1 MCIFRSRL
9 GLLLPLLLAAGT
21 ASADNNF
28 GIGVK
33 AGTLGLGLE
42 ASWQPLPYL
51 ELRVGA
57 NSYDYA
63 DNGSQAG
70 INYDATLALES
81 YYGTASFHF
90 PISPMRVTA
99 GIYSNGNE
107 LLMLNED
114 LQDKN
119 IGGIVY
125 PGTDIGTLQSTT
137 SFSSSL
143 TTPTARLC
151 WAARQPTPSRYRL
164 RFHAGRQGRPE
175 SRFRCPVAGRARSR
189 AECRWRTRCRSR
201 IPGSARTGA
210 PAIGGRGEQLQSLA
224 RRLAWIRLQILV
236 SQFDP
241 AGATGICRI

>member
-1 MCIFRSRL
+1 MFIFRSRL
-9 GLLLPLLLAAGT
+9 VLLLALLLAAGT

-28 GIGVK
+28 GVGVK

-57 NSYDYA
+57 NSYDYD

-70 INYDATLALES
+70 IDYDATLSLQS

-107 LLMLNED
+107 LVMLNED

-125 PGTDIGTLQSTT
+125 PGSDIGTLQSTT
-137 SFSSSL
+137 SFGSSAPYLGIGFDFTLAGKVGMNLDFGVLWQGEPEVALNIDGTLGTDPGFQAALELERQQLEDEMSNFKAWPVVSL
-143 TTPTARLC
+143 GFV
-151 WAARQPTPSRYRL
+151 YK
-164 RFHAGRQGRPE
+164 F
-175 SRFRCPVAGRARSR
+175 
-189 AECRWRTRCRSR
+189 
-201 IPGSARTGA
+201 
-210 PAIGGRGEQLQSLA
+210 
-224 RRLAWIRLQILV
+224 
-236 SQFDP
+236 
-241 AGATGICRI
+241 

>member
-1 MCIFRSRL
+1 M
-9 GLLLPLLLAAGT
+9 LLPLLLAAGT

-137 SFSSSL
+137 SFSSSAPYL
-143 TTPTARLC
+143 GIGFDFTLAGKVGLNLDFGVLWQGEPEVALSVGGVL
-151 WAARQPTPSRYRL
+151 AADPGFQAALELERQQLEDEVSN
-164 RFHAGRQGRPE
+164 FKAW
-175 SRFRCPVAGRARSR
+175 PVV
-189 AECRWRTRCRSR
+189 
-201 IPGSARTGA
+201 
-210 PAIGGRGEQLQSLA
+210 SLGF
-224 RRLAWIRLQILV
+224 V
-236 SQFDP
+236 YKF
-241 AGATGICRI
+241 

>member
-1 MCIFRSRL
+1 M
-9 GLLLPLLLAAGT
+9 LPLLLAAGT

-137 SFSSSL
+137 SFSSSAPYL
-143 TTPTARLC
+143 GIGFDFTLAGKVGLNLDFGVLWQGEPEVALSVGGVL
-151 WAARQPTPSRYRL
+151 AADPGFQAALELERQQLEDEVSN
-164 RFHAGRQGRPE
+164 FKAW
-175 SRFRCPVAGRARSR
+175 PVV
-189 AECRWRTRCRSR
+189 
-201 IPGSARTGA
+201 
-210 PAIGGRGEQLQSLA
+210 SLGF
-224 RRLAWIRLQILV
+224 V
-236 SQFDP
+236 YKF
-241 AGATGICRI
+241 

>member
-1 MCIFRSRL
+1 
-9 GLLLPLLLAAGT
+9 LLPLLLAAGT

-137 SFSSSL
+137 SFSSSAPYL
-143 TTPTARLC
+143 GIGFDFTLAGKVGLNLDFGVLWQGEPEVALSVGGVL
-151 WAARQPTPSRYRL
+151 AADPGFQAALELERQQLEDEVSN
-164 RFHAGRQGRPE
+164 FKAW
-175 SRFRCPVAGRARSR
+175 PVV
-189 AECRWRTRCRSR
+189 
-201 IPGSARTGA
+201 
-210 PAIGGRGEQLQSLA
+210 SLGF
-224 RRLAWIRLQILV
+224 V
-236 SQFDP
+236 YKF
-241 AGATGICRI
+241 